1 VRRSQQDRDFVAA
14 DRGSSAVSKE
24 KMMSFLSSALD
35 RVKPSATIAVTDKAR
50 ALKAA
55 GRNVIGLGSGEP
67 DFDTPANIKL
77 AAIHA
82 IEAGKTK
89 YTAVDG
95 IPELKEAIIA
105 KFQRENGLSYKPNQI
120 IVGTGGKQVLYNA
133 LMATLN
139 PGDEVIIPAP
149 YWVSYPEMVALA
161 GGTPVSVTCTAEFG
175 FKLQAAAL
183 EAAITPQTKWVILC
197 SPSNPTG
204 AAYKKAELRAL
215 TDVLVKHPHVWV
227 MTDDMYEHLVYD
239 DFEFT
244 TVAQIEPKLYDRTL
258 TVNGVSKAYCMT
270 GWRIGYAG
278 GPANLIKAMSTIQSQ
293 STSNPS
299 SIAQWAAVEA
309 LNGPQD
315 FIAKNNAVFKERR
328 DLVVAMLNQASGIE
342 CPRPEGAFYVYPSCA
357 GTIGKT
363 APSGK
368 VIANDEDFVT
378 ELLETEGVA
387 VVQGSAFGLGPAFR
401 ISYATKTSDLEDACN
416 RIQRFCG
423 NLR

>member
-1 VRRSQQDRDFVAA
+1 
-14 DRGSSAVSKE
+14 
-24 KMMSFLSSALD
+24 MPFLSAALD

-50 ALKAA
+50 QLKAA
-55 GRNVIGLGSGEP
+55 GRNVIGLGAGEP
-67 DFDTPANIKL
+67 DFDTPANVKL
-77 AAIHA
+77 AAIKA

-95 IPELKEAIIA
+95 IPELKDAIVA
-105 KFQRENGLSYKPNQI
+105 KFKRENGLTYVPNQI
-120 IVGTGGKQVLYNA
+120 TVGTGGKQVLYNA
-133 LMATLN
+133 LMATIN

-161 GGTPVSVTCTAEFG
+161 GGEPVPVVCTAEHG
-175 FKLQAAAL
+175 FKLQAADL
-183 EAAITPQTKWVILC
+183 EKAITPKTKWIILN

-204 AAYKKAELRAL
+204 AAYTEAEMKAL

-239 DFEFT
+239 NFKFVT
-244 TVAQIEPKLYDRTL
+244 PAQVEPKLLDRTL
-258 TVNGVSKAYCMT
+258 TVNGVSKAYSMT

-278 GPANLIKAMSTIQSQ
+278 GPTQLIKAMATIQSQ

-299 SIAQWAAVEA
+299 SISQWAALEA

-315 FIAKNNAVFKERR
+315 FIATNAELFKGRR
-328 DLVVAMLNQASGIE
+328 DLVVSMLNQANGIQ

-357 GTIGKT
+357 GTMGKT
-363 APSGK
+363 TPSGK
-368 VIANDEDFVT
+368 KLENDEDFVT
-378 ELLETEGVA
+378 ELLESEGVA
-387 VVQGSAFGLGPAFR
+387 VVHGSAFGLGPAFR
-401 ISYATKTSDLEDACN
+401 ISYATKNSDLEEACN
-416 RIQRFCG
+416 RIQRFCA

>member
-1 VRRSQQDRDFVAA
+1 
-14 DRGSSAVSKE
+14 
-24 KMMSFLSSALD
+24 MPFLSAALD

-55 GRNVIGLGSGEP
+55 GRNVIGLGAGEP
-67 DFDTPANIKL
+67 DFDTPANVKL

-95 IPELKEAIIA
+95 IPELKDAIIA
-105 KFQRENGLSYKPNQI
+105 KFQRENGLAYKPNQVI
-120 IVGTGGKQVLYNA
+120 ISTGGKQVLYNA
-133 LMATLN
+133 LMATIN

-161 GGTPVSVTCTAEFG
+161 GGEPVAIVCTAEHG
-175 FKLQAAAL
+175 FKLQPDDL
-183 EAAITPQTKWVILC
+183 EKAITPKTKWIILN

-204 AAYKKAELRAL
+204 AAYTRDELRAL
-215 TDVLVKHPHVWV
+215 TNVLVKHPQVYV

-239 DFEFT
+239 DFQFT
-244 TVAQIEPKLYDRTL
+244 TPAQIEPRLYDRTL

-278 GPANLIKAMSTIQSQ
+278 GPADLIKAMATIQSQ
-293 STSNPS
+293 STSNAC

-315 FIAKNNAVFKERR
+315 FIPVNNKAFKERR
-328 DLVVAMLNQASGIE
+328 DLVVSMLNQAKGID

-357 GTIGKT
+357 GTIGKKSPT
-363 APSGK
+363 GK
-368 VIANDEDFVT
+368 AIGNDEDFVT
-378 ELLETEGVA
+378 ELLEVEGVA

-401 ISYATKTSDLEDACN
+401 ISYATKNSDLEDACK